1 MEIRFYATLRAIVG
15 SKVVEV
21 EVPERPSVQQV
32 LDRVVSEFPALA
44 SDLLDAETGALSRRS
59 HIMVNGRS
67 AIYLDE
73 GLATRL
79 TGDEAIDFFP
89 AVAGG

>member
-1 MEIRFYATLRAIVG
+1 LEIRFYATLRAIVG
-15 SKVVEV
+15 GKCVEFDL
-21 EVPERPSVQQV
+21 PEHASVQQL
-32 LDRVVSEFPALA
+32 LDLVVARFPELGPE
-44 SDLLDAETGALSRRS
+44 LLDAESGTLSRRA

-67 AIYLDE
+67 AIHLEE
-73 GLATRL
+73 GLAARL